1 MTLTFY
7 VIRSNVN
14 DKSSDHHRR
23 SIRHNVI
30 DRLNVLSSSSSSS
43 RFGLLFLSFSRTRLA

>member
-30 DRLNVLSSSSSSS
+30 DRLNVLSSSSSS

>member
-14 DKSSDHHRR
+14 DKSSDYHRR

>member
-30 DRLNVLSSSSSSS
+30 DRLNVLSSSS